1 MYASARAK
9 IDSGS
14 NGLRRAGAS
23 DAITATSATAS
34 VPTKSKRSVL
44 RPVL

>member
-1 MYASARAK
+1 MYANARAK

-23 DAITATSATAS
+23 DAIAATNATAS
-34 VPTKSKRSVL
+34 VPMMTRRSVL
-44 RPVL
+44 RLDF

>member
-1 MYASARAK
+1 MYANARAK

-23 DAITATSATAS
+23 DAIAATSTTAS
-34 VPTKSKRSVL
+34 MPTMTKRSVL
-44 RPVL
+44 RLDL